1 MFKVWLS
8 QRTTSVPLCANKKN
22 GSSGMTQTSGVELL
36 HVATQQRDEQGE
48 NTVSHMRG
56 AAGAQRGLKSE
67 G

>member
-1 MFKVWLS
+1 
-8 QRTTSVPLCANKKN
+8 
-22 GSSGMTQTSGVELL
+22 MTQTSGVELL